1 MCAPIPPCWIGPAR
15 TSPAGNSS
23 RDGAGHE
30 IWMFGPQSS
39 RGRWK
44 ASCRRWW
51 RARKRGI
58 ACARARHSAALSPR
72 LAGWRFFGRF
82 TGVNRGSLEH
92 LLRAAGGIGASM
104 EADIVALDAPD
115 LTDLVE
121 GAIGE
126 RSMFHET
133 FGYYAQA
140 VGLDTAILPDGW
152 DERLKSIQSP
162 ASSAVGP
169 ALDPADLAVAKLAA
183 GREKDR
189 PFVAALFAYRFA
201 DPAVVR
207 ARIQEVPAARLM
219 AYGPTVSVLE
229 GGLVRIMSS
238 VQNHGR
244 NGGP

>member
-1 MCAPIPPCWIGPAR
+1 M
-15 TSPAGNSS
+15 
-23 RDGAGHE
+23 
-30 IWMFGPQSS
+30 
-39 RGRWK
+39 
-44 ASCRRWW
+44 
-51 RARKRGI
+51 
-58 ACARARHSAALSPR
+58 
-72 LAGWRFFGRF
+72 
-82 TGVNRGSLEH
+82 NRESLEH
-92 LLRAAGGIGASM
+92 ILRAASAITKQDRFLVIGSQSIIGVVSEPPGVLGASM

-126 RSMFHET
+126 LSMFHET

-152 DERLKSIQSP
+152 DKRLKSIQSP
-162 ASSAVGP
+162 ASSAVGL